1 MIKILILLKEYWV
14 INLEN
19 RINKIFSNL
28 KSNNKKAFISFTTA
42 GFPNEE
48 TSLEIIKSIADS
60 GADIHEISFPH
71 AEAQADGPIIQL
83 ANIESIKNGINFE
96 KVINIAKKSR
106 EYNQDIG
113 LVMMGY
119 LNNIF
124 IYGIDKFA
132 KEVSGIIDAVICVD
146 LPEDVIEE
154 SQLKEALKKENI
166 ALIKLVTPTTSD
178 ERIQKLVKDAD
189 GFIYSVNVAGI
200 TGVKSAQ
207 IDKVN
212 AQISR
217 IKKYTDLPVVSGFGI
232 KTEEDVRV
240 FSKSNA
246 DGIVIGSGIVEKI
259 QEVSKKE
266 TNKNKITDFVREFC
280 SKLIKNLN
288 S

>member
-1 MIKILILLKEYWV
+1 M

-19 RINKIFSNL
+19 RIDKIFKNL
-28 KSNNKKAFISFTTA
+28 KSANKKAFISFTTA
-42 GFPNEE
+42 GFPEE
-48 TSLEIIKSIADS
+48 DTSLEIIKSIADS
-60 GADIHEISFPH
+60 GAHIHEISFPH

-83 ANIESIKNGINFE
+83 ANIESIKNGINFN
-96 KVINIAKKSR
+96 KVINIAKEARK
-106 EYNQDIG
+106 YNQEIG

-124 IYGIDKFA
+124 IYGIEKFA

-146 LPEDVIEE
+146 LPADVIEE
-154 SQLKEALKKENI
+154 NELKEALKKENI
-166 ALIKLVTPTTSD
+166 ALIKLITPTTSD
-178 ERIQKLVKDAD
+178 DRIKKLVADAE

-200 TGVKSAQ
+200 TGVKSAE

-232 KTEEDVRV
+232 KTPEDVKN

-246 DGIVIGSGIVEKI
+246 DGIVIGSTIVEKI
-259 QEVSKKE
+259 QEISKKSDDKH
-266 TNKNKITDFVREFC
+266 NIAKFIKDFCEEM
-280 SKLIKNLN
+280 IANLN

>member
-1 MIKILILLKEYWV
+1 M

-19 RINKIFSNL
+19 RINKIFKNL
-28 KSNNKKAFISFTTA
+28 KSANKKAFISFTTA
-42 GFPNEE
+42 GFPEE
-48 TSLEIIKSIADS
+48 DTSLEIIKSIADS
-60 GADIHEISFPH
+60 GAHIHEISFPH

-83 ANIESIKNGINFE
+83 ANIESIKNGINFN
-96 KVINIAKKSR
+96 KVINIAIEARK
-106 EYNQDIG
+106 YNQEIG

-124 IYGIDKFA
+124 IYGIEKFA

-146 LPEDVIEE
+146 LPADVIEE
-154 SQLKEALKKENI
+154 NELKEALKKENI
-166 ALIKLVTPTTSD
+166 ALIKLITPTTSD
-178 ERIQKLVKDAD
+178 DRIKKLVADAE

-200 TGVKSAQ
+200 TGVKSAE

-232 KTEEDVRV
+232 KTPEDVKN

-246 DGIVIGSGIVEKI
+246 DGIVIGSAIVEKI
-259 QEVSKKE
+259 QEISKKSDDKH
-266 TNKNKITDFVREFC
+266 NIAKFIKDFCEEM
-280 SKLIKNLN
+280 IANLN

>member
-1 MIKILILLKEYWV
+1 M

-19 RINKIFSNL
+19 RIDKIFKNL
-28 KSNNKKAFISFTTA
+28 KSANKKAFISFTTA
-42 GFPNEE
+42 GFPEE
-48 TSLEIIKSIADS
+48 DASLEIIKSIADS
-60 GADIHEISFPH
+60 GAHIHEISFPH

-83 ANIESIKNGINFE
+83 ANIESIKNGINFN
-96 KVINIAKKSR
+96 KVISIARQARK
-106 EYNQDIG
+106 YNQEIG

-124 IYGIDKFA
+124 IYGIEKFA
-132 KEVSGIIDAVICVD
+132 KDVSGIIDAVICVD
-146 LPEDVIEE
+146 LPADVVEE
-154 SQLKEALKKENI
+154 NELKEALKKENI
-166 ALIKLVTPTTSD
+166 ALIKLITPTTSD
-178 ERIQKLVKDAD
+178 DRIKKLVADAE

-200 TGVKSAQ
+200 TGVKSAE

-232 KTEEDVRV
+232 KTPEDVKN

-246 DGIVIGSGIVEKI
+246 DGIVIGSAIVEKI
-259 QEVSKKE
+259 QEISKKSDDKH
-266 TNKNKITDFVREFC
+266 NIAKFIKDFCEEM
-280 SKLIKNLN
+280 IANLN

>member
-1 MIKILILLKEYWV
+1 M

-19 RINKIFSNL
+19 RISKIFKNL
-28 KSNNKKAFISFTTA
+28 KSENKKAFISFTTA
-42 GFPNEE
+42 GYPDED
-48 TSLEIIKSIADS
+48 TSLEIIKSVADS
-60 GADIHEISFPH
+60 GANIHEISFPH

-178 ERIQKLVKDAD
+178 ERIQKLVKDGD

-207 IDKVN
+207 IDMVN
-212 AQISR
+212 SQISR

-232 KTEEDVRV
+232 KTEEDVKV

-259 QEVSKKE
+259 QEVSKNE
-266 TNKNKITDFVREFC
+266 TNKNKIADFVGDFC
-280 SKLIKNLN
+280 SKLIINLN

>member
-1 MIKILILLKEYWV
+1 M

-19 RINKIFSNL
+19 RIDKIFKNL
-28 KSNNKKAFISFTTA
+28 KSANKKAFISFTTA
-42 GFPNEE
+42 GFPEE
-48 TSLEIIKSIADS
+48 DTSLEIIKSIADS
-60 GADIHEISFPH
+60 GAHIHEISFPH

-83 ANIESIKNGINFE
+83 ANIESIKNGINFN
-96 KVINIAKKSR
+96 KVINIAKEARK
-106 EYNQDIG
+106 YNQEIG

-124 IYGIDKFA
+124 VYGIKKFA

-146 LPEDVIEE
+146 LPADVIEE
-154 SQLKEALKKENI
+154 NELKEALKKENI
-166 ALIKLVTPTTSD
+166 ALIKLITPTTSD
-178 ERIQKLVKDAD
+178 DRIKKLVADAE

-200 TGVKSAQ
+200 TGVKSAE

-217 IKKYTDLPVVSGFGI
+217 IKKYTNLPVVSGFGI
-232 KTEEDVRV
+232 KTPEDVKN

-246 DGIVIGSGIVEKI
+246 DGIVIGSAIVEKI
-259 QEVSKKE
+259 QEISKKSDDKY
-266 TNKNKITDFVREFC
+266 NIAKFIKDFCEEM
-280 SKLIKNLN
+280 IANLN

>member
-1 MIKILILLKEYWV
+1 M

-19 RINKIFSNL
+19 RIDKIFKNL
-28 KSNNKKAFISFTTA
+28 KSANKKAFISFTTA
-42 GFPNEE
+42 GFPEE
-48 TSLEIIKSIADS
+48 DTSLEIIKSIADS
-60 GADIHEISFPH
+60 GAHIHEISFPH

-83 ANIESIKNGINFE
+83 ANIESIKNGINFN
-96 KVINIAKKSR
+96 KVINIAKEARK
-106 EYNQDIG
+106 YNQEIG

-124 IYGIDKFA
+124 VYGIEKFA
-132 KEVSGIIDAVICVD
+132 REVSGIIDAVICVD
-146 LPEDVIEE
+146 LPADVIEE
-154 SQLKEALKKENI
+154 NELKEALKKENI
-166 ALIKLVTPTTSD
+166 ALIKLITPTTSD
-178 ERIQKLVKDAD
+178 DRIKKLVADAE

-200 TGVKSAQ
+200 TGVKSAE

-232 KTEEDVRV
+232 KTPEDVKN

-246 DGIVIGSGIVEKI
+246 DGIVIGSAIVEKI
-259 QEVSKKE
+259 QEISKKSDDKH
-266 TNKNKITDFVREFC
+266 NIAKFIKDFCEEM
-280 SKLIKNLN
+280 IANLN

>member
-1 MIKILILLKEYWV
+1 V

-19 RINKIFSNL
+19 RIDKIFKNL
-28 KSNNKKAFISFTTA
+28 KSANKKAFISFTTA
-42 GFPNEE
+42 GFPEE
-48 TSLEIIKSIADS
+48 DASLEIIKSIADS
-60 GADIHEISFPH
+60 GAHIHEISFPH

-83 ANIESIKNGINFE
+83 ANIESIKNGINFN
-96 KVINIAKKSR
+96 KVINIAKEARK
-106 EYNQDIG
+106 YNQEIG

-124 IYGIDKFA
+124 VYGIKKFA

-146 LPEDVIEE
+146 LPADVIEE
-154 SQLKEALKKENI
+154 NELKEALKKENI
-166 ALIKLVTPTTSD
+166 ALIKLITPTTSD
-178 ERIQKLVKDAD
+178 ERIKKLVADAE

-200 TGVKSAQ
+200 TGVKSAE

-232 KTEEDVRV
+232 KTPEDVKN

-246 DGIVIGSGIVEKI
+246 DGIVIGSAIVEKI
-259 QEVSKKE
+259 QEISKKSDDKH
-266 TNKNKITDFVREFC
+266 NIAKFIKDFCEEM
-280 SKLIKNLN
+280 IANLN

>member
-1 MIKILILLKEYWV
+1 V

-19 RINKIFSNL
+19 RIEKIFKNL
-28 KSNNKKAFISFTTA
+28 KSANKKAFISFTTA
-42 GFPNEE
+42 GFPEE
-48 TSLEIIKSIADS
+48 DTSLEIIKSIADS
-60 GADIHEISFPH
+60 GAHIHEISFPH

-83 ANIESIKNGINFE
+83 ANIESIKNGINFN
-96 KVINIAKKSR
+96 KVINIAIEARK
-106 EYNQDIG
+106 YNQEIG

-124 IYGIDKFA
+124 MYGIEKFA
-132 KEVSGIIDAVICVD
+132 KDVSGIIDAVICVD
-146 LPEDVIEE
+146 LPADVIEE
-154 SQLKEALKKENI
+154 NELKEALKKENI
-166 ALIKLVTPTTSD
+166 ALIKLITPTTSD
-178 ERIQKLVKDAD
+178 DRIKKLVADAE

-200 TGVKSAQ
+200 TGVKSAE

-232 KTEEDVRV
+232 KTPEDVKN

-246 DGIVIGSGIVEKI
+246 DGIVVGSAIVEKI
-259 QEVSKKE
+259 QEISKKS
-266 TNKNKITDFVREFC
+266 NDKHNIAKFIKDFCEE
-280 SKLIKNLN
+280 LIANLN

>member
-1 MIKILILLKEYWV
+1 M

-19 RINKIFSNL
+19 RISKIFKNL
-28 KSNNKKAFISFTTA
+28 KSENKKAFISFTTA
-42 GFPNEE
+42 GYPDED
-48 TSLEIIKSIADS
+48 TSLEIIKSVADS
-60 GADIHEISFPH
+60 GANIHEISFPH

-154 SQLKEALKKENI
+154 RQLKEALKKENI

-207 IDKVN
+207 IDMVN
-212 AQISR
+212 SQISR

-232 KTEEDVRV
+232 KTEEDVKV

-259 QEVSKKE
+259 QEVSKNE
-266 TNKNKITDFVREFC
+266 TNKNKIADFVKDFC
-280 SKLIKNLN
+280 SKLIINLN

>member
-1 MIKILILLKEYWV
+1 M

-19 RINKIFSNL
+19 RISKIFKNL
-28 KSNNKKAFISFTTA
+28 KSENKKAFISFTTA
-42 GFPNEE
+42 GYPDED
-48 TSLEIIKSIADS
+48 TSLEIIKSVADS
-60 GADIHEISFPH
+60 GANIHEISFPH

-113 LVMMGY
+113 LIMMGY

-207 IDKVN
+207 IDMVN
-212 AQISR
+212 SQISR

-232 KTEEDVRV
+232 KTEEDVKV

-259 QEVSKKE
+259 QEVSKNE
-266 TNKNKITDFVREFC
+266 TNKNKIADFVKDFC
-280 SKLIKNLN
+280 SKLIINLN

>member
-1 MIKILILLKEYWV
+1 M

-19 RINKIFSNL
+19 RISKIFKNL
-28 KSNNKKAFISFTTA
+28 KSENKKAFISFTTA
-42 GFPNEE
+42 GYPDED
-48 TSLEIIKSIADS
+48 TSLEIIKSVADS
-60 GADIHEISFPH
+60 GANIHEISFPH

-207 IDKVN
+207 IDMVN
-212 AQISR
+212 SQISR

-232 KTEEDVRV
+232 KTEEDVKV

-259 QEVSKKE
+259 QEVSKIE
-266 TNKNKITDFVREFC
+266 TNKSKIADFVKDFC
-280 SKLIKNLN
+280 SKLIINLN

>member
-1 MIKILILLKEYWV
+1 M

-19 RINKIFSNL
+19 RISKIFKNL
-28 KSNNKKAFISFTTA
+28 KSENKKAFISFTTA
-42 GFPNEE
+42 GYPDED
-48 TSLEIIKSIADS
+48 TSLEIIKSVADS
-60 GADIHEISFPH
+60 GANIHEISFPH

-124 IYGIDKFA
+124 IYGINKFA

-178 ERIQKLVKDAD
+178 KRIQKLVKDAD

-207 IDKVN
+207 IDMVN
-212 AQISR
+212 SQISR

-232 KTEEDVRV
+232 KTEEDVKV

-259 QEVSKKE
+259 QEVSKNE
-266 TNKNKITDFVREFC
+266 TNKNKIADFVKDFC
-280 SKLIKNLN
+280 SKLIINLN

>member
-1 MIKILILLKEYWV
+1 M

-19 RINKIFSNL
+19 RIDKIFKNL
-28 KSNNKKAFISFTTA
+28 KSANKKAFISFTTA
-42 GFPNEE
+42 GFPEE
-48 TSLEIIKSIADS
+48 DTSLEIIKSIADS
-60 GADIHEISFPH
+60 GAHIHEISFPH

-83 ANIESIKNGINFE
+83 ANIESIKNGINFN
-96 KVINIAKKSR
+96 KVINIAKEARK
-106 EYNQDIG
+106 YNQEIG

-124 IYGIDKFA
+124 VYGIEKFA
-132 KEVSGIIDAVICVD
+132 KEVSCIIDAVICVD
-146 LPEDVIEE
+146 LPADVIEE
-154 SQLKEALKKENI
+154 NELKEALKKENI
-166 ALIKLVTPTTSD
+166 ALIKLITPTTSD
-178 ERIQKLVKDAD
+178 DRIKKLVANAE

-200 TGVKSAQ
+200 TGVKSAE

-232 KTEEDVRV
+232 KTPEDVKN

-246 DGIVIGSGIVEKI
+246 DGIVIGSAIVEKI
-259 QEVSKKE
+259 QEISKKSDDKH
-266 TNKNKITDFVREFC
+266 NIAKFIKDFCEEMMA
-280 SKLIKNLN
+280 NLN

>member
-1 MIKILILLKEYWV
+1 M

-19 RINKIFSNL
+19 RISKIFKNL
-28 KSNNKKAFISFTTA
+28 KSENKKAFISFTTA
-42 GFPNEE
+42 GYPDED
-48 TSLEIIKSIADS
+48 TSLEIIKSVADS
-60 GADIHEISFPH
+60 GANIHEISFPH

-207 IDKVN
+207 IDMVN
-212 AQISR
+212 SQISR

-232 KTEEDVRV
+232 KTEEDVKV

-259 QEVSKKE
+259 QEVSKNE
-266 TNKNKITDFVREFC
+266 ANKNKIADFVKDFC
-280 SKLIKNLN
+280 SKLIINLN

>member
-1 MIKILILLKEYWV
+1 M

-19 RINKIFSNL
+19 RVDKIFKNL
-28 KSNNKKAFISFTTA
+28 KSANKKAFISFTTA
-42 GFPNEE
+42 GFPEE
-48 TSLEIIKSIADS
+48 DTSLEIIKSIADS
-60 GADIHEISFPH
+60 GAHIHEISFPH

-83 ANIESIKNGINFE
+83 ANIESIKNGINFN
-96 KVINIAKKSR
+96 KVISIAR
-106 EYNQDIG
+106 EARKYNQEIG

-124 IYGIDKFA
+124 VYGIEKFA
-132 KEVSGIIDAVICVD
+132 KEVGGIIDAVICVD
-146 LPEDVIEE
+146 LPADVIEE
-154 SQLKEALKKENI
+154 NELKEALKKENI
-166 ALIKLVTPTTSD
+166 ALIKLITPTTSD
-178 ERIQKLVKDAD
+178 DRIKKLVADAE

-200 TGVKSAQ
+200 TGVKSAE

-232 KTEEDVRV
+232 KTPEDVKN

-246 DGIVIGSGIVEKI
+246 DGIVIGSAIVEKI
-259 QEVSKKE
+259 QEISKKSDDKH
-266 TNKNKITDFVREFC
+266 NIAKFIKDFCEEM
-280 SKLIKNLN
+280 IANLN

>member
-1 MIKILILLKEYWV
+1 V

-19 RINKIFSNL
+19 RIDKIFKNL
-28 KSNNKKAFISFTTA
+28 KSTNKKAFISFTTA
-42 GFPNEE
+42 GFPEE
-48 TSLEIIKSIADS
+48 DTSLEIIKSIADS
-60 GADIHEISFPH
+60 GAHIHEISFPH

-83 ANIESIKNGINFE
+83 ANIESIKNGINFN
-96 KVINIAKKSR
+96 KVINIAKEARK
-106 EYNQDIG
+106 YNQEIG

-124 IYGIDKFA
+124 VYGIKKFA

-146 LPEDVIEE
+146 LPADVIEE
-154 SQLKEALKKENI
+154 NELKEALKKENI
-166 ALIKLVTPTTSD
+166 ALIKLITPTTSD
-178 ERIQKLVKDAD
+178 DRIKKLVADAE

-200 TGVKSAQ
+200 TGVKSAE

-232 KTEEDVRV
+232 KTPEDVKN
-240 FSKSNA
+240 FSESNA
-246 DGIVIGSGIVEKI
+246 DGIVIGSAIVEKI
-259 QEVSKKE
+259 QEISKKSDDKH
-266 TNKNKITDFVREFC
+266 NIAKFIKDFCEEM
-280 SKLIKNLN
+280 IANLN

>member
-1 MIKILILLKEYWV
+1 M

-19 RINKIFSNL
+19 RINKIFKNL
-28 KSNNKKAFISFTTA
+28 KSANKKAFISFTTA
-42 GFPNEE
+42 GFPEE
-48 TSLEIIKSIADS
+48 DTSLEIIKSIADS
-60 GADIHEISFPH
+60 GAHIHEISFPH

-83 ANIESIKNGINFE
+83 ANIESIKNGINFN
-96 KVINIAKKSR
+96 KVINIAKETRK
-106 EYNQDIG
+106 YNQEIG

-124 IYGIDKFA
+124 IYGIEKFA

-146 LPEDVIEE
+146 LPADVIEE
-154 SQLKEALKKENI
+154 NELKEALKKENI
-166 ALIKLVTPTTSD
+166 ALIKLITPTTSD
-178 ERIQKLVKDAD
+178 DRIKKLVADAE

-200 TGVKSAQ
+200 TGVKSAE

-232 KTEEDVRV
+232 KTPEDVKN

-246 DGIVIGSGIVEKI
+246 DGIVIGSAIVEKI
-259 QEVSKKE
+259 QEISKKSDDKH
-266 TNKNKITDFVREFC
+266 NIAKFIKDFCEEM
-280 SKLIKNLN
+280 IANLN

>member
-1 MIKILILLKEYWV
+1 M

-19 RINKIFSNL
+19 RIDKIFKNL
-28 KSNNKKAFISFTTA
+28 KSANKKAFISFTTA
-42 GFPNEE
+42 GFPEE
-48 TSLEIIKSIADS
+48 NTSLEIIKSIADS
-60 GADIHEISFPH
+60 GAHIHEISFPH

-83 ANIESIKNGINFE
+83 ANIESIKNGINFN
-96 KVINIAKKSR
+96 KVINIAKETRK
-106 EYNQDIG
+106 YNQEIG

-124 IYGIDKFA
+124 IYGIEKFA

-146 LPEDVIEE
+146 LPADVIEE
-154 SQLKEALKKENI
+154 KELKEALKKENI
-166 ALIKLVTPTTSD
+166 ALIKLITPTTSD
-178 ERIQKLVKDAD
+178 DRIKKLVADAE

-200 TGVKSAQ
+200 TGVKSAE

-232 KTEEDVRV
+232 KTPEDVKN

-246 DGIVIGSGIVEKI
+246 DGIVIGSAIVEKI
-259 QEVSKKE
+259 QEISKKSDDKH
-266 TNKNKITDFVREFC
+266 NIAKFIKDFCEEM
-280 SKLIKNLN
+280 IANLN

>member
-1 MIKILILLKEYWV
+1 M

-19 RINKIFSNL
+19 RISKIFKNL
-28 KSNNKKAFISFTTA
+28 KSENKKAFISFTTA
-42 GFPNEE
+42 GYPDED
-48 TSLEIIKSIADS
+48 TSLEIIKSVADS
-60 GADIHEISFPH
+60 GANIHEISFPH

-154 SQLKEALKKENI
+154 SQLKEALKRENI

-207 IDKVN
+207 IDMVN
-212 AQISR
+212 SQISR

-232 KTEEDVRV
+232 KTEEDVKV

-259 QEVSKKE
+259 QEVSKNE
-266 TNKNKITDFVREFC
+266 TNKNKIADFVKDFC
-280 SKLIKNLN
+280 SKLIINLN

>member
-1 MIKILILLKEYWV
+1 M

-19 RINKIFSNL
+19 RIDKIFKNL
-28 KSNNKKAFISFTTA
+28 KSANKKAFISFTTA
-42 GFPNEE
+42 GFPEE
-48 TSLEIIKSIADS
+48 DTSLEIIKSIADS
-60 GADIHEISFPH
+60 GAHIHEISFPH

-83 ANIESIKNGINFE
+83 ANIESIKNGINFN
-96 KVINIAKKSR
+96 KVISIAR
-106 EYNQDIG
+106 EARKYNQEIG

-124 IYGIDKFA
+124 IYGIEKFA

-146 LPEDVIEE
+146 LPADVVEE
-154 SQLKEALKKENI
+154 NELKEALKKENI
-166 ALIKLVTPTTSD
+166 ALIKLITPTTSD
-178 ERIQKLVKDAD
+178 DRIKKLVADAE

-200 TGVKSAQ
+200 TGVKSAE

-232 KTEEDVRV
+232 KTPEDVKN

-246 DGIVIGSGIVEKI
+246 DGIVIGSAIVEKI
-259 QEVSKKE
+259 QEISKKSDDKH
-266 TNKNKITDFVREFC
+266 NIAKFIKDFCEEMMA
-280 SKLIKNLN
+280 NLN

>member
-1 MIKILILLKEYWV
+1 M

-19 RINKIFSNL
+19 RIDKIFKNL
-28 KSNNKKAFISFTTA
+28 KSANKKAFISFTTA
-42 GFPNEE
+42 GFPEE
-48 TSLEIIKSIADS
+48 DTSLEVIKSISDS
-60 GADIHEISFPH
+60 GAHIHEISFPH

-83 ANIESIKNGINFE
+83 ANIESIKNGINFN
-96 KVINIAKKSR
+96 KVINIAKEARK
-106 EYNQDIG
+106 YNQEIG

-124 IYGIDKFA
+124 IYGIEKFA

-146 LPEDVIEE
+146 LPADVIEE
-154 SQLKEALKKENI
+154 NELKEALKKENI
-166 ALIKLVTPTTSD
+166 ALIKLITPTTSD
-178 ERIQKLVKDAD
+178 DRIKKLVADAE

-200 TGVKSAQ
+200 TGVKSAE

-232 KTEEDVRV
+232 KTPEDVKN

-246 DGIVIGSGIVEKI
+246 DGIVIGSAIVEKI
-259 QEVSKKE
+259 QEISKKSDDKH
-266 TNKNKITDFVREFC
+266 NIAKFIKDFCEEM
-280 SKLIKNLN
+280 IANLN

>member
-1 MIKILILLKEYWV
+1 M

-19 RINKIFSNL
+19 RIDKIFKNL
-28 KSNNKKAFISFTTA
+28 KSANKKAFISFTTA
-42 GFPNEE
+42 GFPEE
-48 TSLEIIKSIADS
+48 DTSLEIIKSIADS
-60 GADIHEISFPH
+60 GAHIHEISFPH

-83 ANIESIKNGINFE
+83 ANIESIKNGINFN
-96 KVINIAKKSR
+96 KVINIAR
-106 EYNQDIG
+106 EARKYNQEIG

-124 IYGIDKFA
+124 IYGIEKFA
-132 KEVSGIIDAVICVD
+132 KDVSGIIDAVICVD
-146 LPEDVIEE
+146 LPADVIEE
-154 SQLKEALKKENI
+154 NELKEALKKENI
-166 ALIKLVTPTTSD
+166 ALIKLITPTTSD
-178 ERIQKLVKDAD
+178 DRIKKLVADAE

-200 TGVKSAQ
+200 TGVKSAE

-232 KTEEDVRV
+232 KTPEDVKN

-246 DGIVIGSGIVEKI
+246 DGIVIGSAIVEKI
-259 QEVSKKE
+259 QEISKKSDDKH
-266 TNKNKITDFVREFC
+266 NIAKFIKDFCEEM
-280 SKLIKNLN
+280 IANLN

>member
-1 MIKILILLKEYWV
+1 V

-19 RINKIFSNL
+19 RVDKIFKNL
-28 KSNNKKAFISFTTA
+28 KSANKKAFISFTTA
-42 GFPNEE
+42 GFPEE
-48 TSLEIIKSIADS
+48 DTSLEIIKSIADS
-60 GADIHEISFPH
+60 GAHIHEISFPH

-83 ANIESIKNGINFE
+83 ANIERIKNGINFN
-96 KVINIAKKSR
+96 KVINIAKEARK
-106 EYNQDIG
+106 YNQEIG

-124 IYGIDKFA
+124 VYGIEKFA

-146 LPEDVIEE
+146 LPADVIEE
-154 SQLKEALKKENI
+154 NELKEALKKENI
-166 ALIKLVTPTTSD
+166 ALIKLITPTTSD
-178 ERIQKLVKDAD
+178 DRIKKLVADAE

-200 TGVKSAQ
+200 TGVKSAE

-232 KTEEDVRV
+232 KTPDDVKN

-246 DGIVIGSGIVEKI
+246 DGIVIGSAIVEKI
-259 QEVSKKE
+259 QEISKKSDDKH
-266 TNKNKITDFVREFC
+266 NIAKFIKDFCEEM
-280 SKLIKNLN
+280 IANLN

>member
-1 MIKILILLKEYWV
+1 M

-19 RINKIFSNL
+19 RIDKIFKNL
-28 KSNNKKAFISFTTA
+28 KSANKKAFISFTTA
-42 GFPNEE
+42 GFPEE
-48 TSLEIIKSIADS
+48 DTSLEIIKSIADS
-60 GADIHEISFPH
+60 GAHIHEISFPH

-83 ANIESIKNGINFE
+83 ANIESIKNGINFN
-96 KVINIAKKSR
+96 KVINIAKEGRK
-106 EYNQDIG
+106 YNQEIG

-124 IYGIDKFA
+124 IYGIEKFA
-132 KEVSGIIDAVICVD
+132 KDVSGIIDAVICVD
-146 LPEDVIEE
+146 LPADVIEE
-154 SQLKEALKKENI
+154 NELKEALKKENI
-166 ALIKLVTPTTSD
+166 ALIKLITPTTSD
-178 ERIQKLVKDAD
+178 DRIKKLVADAE

-200 TGVKSAQ
+200 TGVKSAE

-232 KTEEDVRV
+232 KTPEDVKN

-246 DGIVIGSGIVEKI
+246 DGIVIGSAIVEKI
-259 QEVSKKE
+259 QEISKKSDDKH
-266 TNKNKITDFVREFC
+266 NIAKFIKDFCEEM
-280 SKLIKNLN
+280 IANLN

>member
-1 MIKILILLKEYWV
+1 M

-19 RINKIFSNL
+19 RIEKIFKNL
-28 KSNNKKAFISFTTA
+28 KSANKKAFISFTTA
-42 GFPNEE
+42 GFPEE
-48 TSLEIIKSIADS
+48 NTSLEIIKSIADS
-60 GADIHEISFPH
+60 GEHIHEISFPH

-83 ANIESIKNGINFE
+83 ANIESIKNGINFN
-96 KVINIAKKSR
+96 KVINIAIEARK
-106 EYNQDIG
+106 YNQEIG

-124 IYGIDKFA
+124 IYGIEKFA
-132 KEVSGIIDAVICVD
+132 KDVSGIIDAVICVD
-146 LPEDVIEE
+146 LPADVIEE
-154 SQLKEALKKENI
+154 NELKEALKKENI
-166 ALIKLVTPTTSD
+166 ALIKLITPTTSD
-178 ERIQKLVKDAD
+178 DRIKKLVADAE

-200 TGVKSAQ
+200 TGVKSAE

-232 KTEEDVRV
+232 KTPEDVKN

-246 DGIVIGSGIVEKI
+246 DGIVIGSAIVEKI
-259 QEVSKKE
+259 QEISKKSDDKH
-266 TNKNKITDFVREFC
+266 NIAKFIKDFCEEM
-280 SKLIKNLN
+280 IANLN

>member
-1 MIKILILLKEYWV
+1 M

-19 RINKIFSNL
+19 RIDKIFKNL
-28 KSNNKKAFISFTTA
+28 KSANKKAFISFTTA
-42 GFPNEE
+42 GFPEE
-48 TSLEIIKSIADS
+48 DTSLEIIKSIADS
-60 GADIHEISFPH
+60 GAHIHEISFPH

-83 ANIESIKNGINFE
+83 ANIESIKNGINFN
-96 KVINIAKKSR
+96 KVISIAR
-106 EYNQDIG
+106 EARKYNQEIG

-124 IYGIDKFA
+124 VYGIEKFA

-146 LPEDVIEE
+146 LPADVIEE
-154 SQLKEALKKENI
+154 NELKEALKKENI
-166 ALIKLVTPTTSD
+166 ALIKLITPTTSD
-178 ERIQKLVKDAD
+178 DRIKKLVADAE

-200 TGVKSAQ
+200 TGVKSAE

-232 KTEEDVRV
+232 KTPEDVKN

-246 DGIVIGSGIVEKI
+246 DGIVIGSAIVEKI
-259 QEVSKKE
+259 QEISKKSDDKH
-266 TNKNKITDFVREFC
+266 NIAKFIKDFCEEM
-280 SKLIKNLN
+280 IANLN

>member
-1 MIKILILLKEYWV
+1 M

-19 RINKIFSNL
+19 RIDKIFKNL
-28 KSNNKKAFISFTTA
+28 KSANKKAFISFTTA
-42 GFPNEE
+42 GFPEE
-48 TSLEIIKSIADS
+48 DTSLEIIKSIADS
-60 GADIHEISFPH
+60 GAHIHEISFPH

-83 ANIESIKNGINFE
+83 ANIESIKNGINFN
-96 KVINIAKKSR
+96 KVINIAKEARKH
-106 EYNQDIG
+106 NQEIG

-124 IYGIDKFA
+124 VYGIEKFA

-146 LPEDVIEE
+146 LPADVVEE
-154 SQLKEALKKENI
+154 NELKEALKKENI
-166 ALIKLVTPTTSD
+166 ALIKLITPTTSD
-178 ERIQKLVKDAD
+178 DRIKKLVADAE

-200 TGVKSAQ
+200 TGVKSAE

-232 KTEEDVRV
+232 KTPEDVKN

-246 DGIVIGSGIVEKI
+246 DGIVIGSAIVEKI
-259 QEVSKKE
+259 QEISKQSDDKH
-266 TNKNKITDFVREFC
+266 NIAKFIKDFCEEM
-280 SKLIKNLN
+280 IANLN

>member
-1 MIKILILLKEYWV
+1 M

-19 RINKIFSNL
+19 RISKIFKNL
-28 KSNNKKAFISFTTA
+28 KLENKKAFISFTTA
-42 GFPNEE
+42 GYPDED
-48 TSLEIIKSIADS
+48 TSLEIIKSVADS
-60 GADIHEISFPH
+60 GANIHEISFPH

-207 IDKVN
+207 IDMVN
-212 AQISR
+212 SQISR

-232 KTEEDVRV
+232 KTEEDVKV

-259 QEVSKKE
+259 QEVSKNE
-266 TNKNKITDFVREFC
+266 TNKNKIADFVGDFC
-280 SKLIKNLN
+280 SKLIINLN

>member
-1 MIKILILLKEYWV
+1 M

-19 RINKIFSNL
+19 RISKIFKNL
-28 KSNNKKAFISFTTA
+28 KSENKKAFISFTTA
-42 GFPNEE
+42 GYPDED
-48 TSLEIIKSIADS
+48 TSLEIIKSVADS
-60 GADIHEISFPH
+60 GANIHEISFPH

-124 IYGIDKFA
+124 IYGINKFA

-154 SQLKEALKKENI
+154 SQLKEALKRENI

-207 IDKVN
+207 IDMVN
-212 AQISR
+212 SQISR

-232 KTEEDVRV
+232 KTEEDVKV

-259 QEVSKKE
+259 QEVSKNE
-266 TNKNKITDFVREFC
+266 TNKNKIADFVKDFC
-280 SKLIKNLN
+280 SKLIINLN

>member
-1 MIKILILLKEYWV
+1 M

-19 RINKIFSNL
+19 RISKIFKNL
-28 KSNNKKAFISFTTA
+28 KLENKKAFISFTTA
-42 GFPNEE
+42 GYPDED
-48 TSLEIIKSIADS
+48 TSLEIIKSVADS
-60 GADIHEISFPH
+60 GANIHEISFPH

-207 IDKVN
+207 IDMVN
-212 AQISR
+212 SQISR

-232 KTEEDVRV
+232 KTEEDVKV

-259 QEVSKKE
+259 QEVSKIE
-266 TNKNKITDFVREFC
+266 TNKSKIADFVKDFC
-280 SKLIKNLN
+280 SKLIINLN

>member
-1 MIKILILLKEYWV
+1 V

-19 RINKIFSNL
+19 RISKIFKNL
-28 KSNNKKAFISFTTA
+28 KSENKKAFISFTTA
-42 GFPNEE
+42 GYPDED
-48 TSLEIIKSIADS
+48 TSLEIIKSVADS
-60 GADIHEISFPH
+60 GANIHEISFPH

-207 IDKVN
+207 IDMVN
-212 AQISR
+212 SQISR

-232 KTEEDVRV
+232 KTEKDVKV

-259 QEVSKKE
+259 QEVSKNE
-266 TNKNKITDFVREFC
+266 TNKNKIADFVKDFC
-280 SKLIKNLN
+280 SKLIINLN

>member
-1 MIKILILLKEYWV
+1 M

-19 RINKIFSNL
+19 RIDKIFKNL
-28 KSNNKKAFISFTTA
+28 KSVNKKAFISFTTA
-42 GFPNEE
+42 GFPEE
-48 TSLEIIKSIADS
+48 NTSLEVIKSISDS
-60 GADIHEISFPH
+60 GAHIHEISFPH

-83 ANIESIKNGINFE
+83 ANIESIKNGINFN
-96 KVINIAKKSR
+96 KVINIAIEARK
-106 EYNQDIG
+106 YNQEIG

-124 IYGIDKFA
+124 VYGIEKFA

-146 LPEDVIEE
+146 LPADVIEE
-154 SQLKEALKKENI
+154 NELKEALKKENI
-166 ALIKLVTPTTSD
+166 ALIKLITPTTSD
-178 ERIQKLVKDAD
+178 DRIKKLVADAE

-200 TGVKSAQ
+200 TGVKSAE

-232 KTEEDVRV
+232 KTSEDVKN

-246 DGIVIGSGIVEKI
+246 DGIVIGSAIVEKI
-259 QEVSKKE
+259 QEISKKSDDKH
-266 TNKNKITDFVREFC
+266 NIAKFIKDFCEEM
-280 SKLIKNLN
+280 IANLN

>member
-1 MIKILILLKEYWV
+1 M

-19 RINKIFSNL
+19 RISKIFKNL
-28 KSNNKKAFISFTTA
+28 KSENKKAFISFTTA
-42 GFPNEE
+42 GYPDED
-48 TSLEIIKSIADS
+48 TSLEIIKSVADS
-60 GADIHEISFPH
+60 GANIHEISFPH

-178 ERIQKLVKDAD
+178 ERIEKLVKDAD

-207 IDKVN
+207 IDMVN
-212 AQISR
+212 SQISR

-232 KTEEDVRV
+232 KTEEDVKV

-259 QEVSKKE
+259 QEVSKNE
-266 TNKNKITDFVREFC
+266 TNKNKIADFVKDFC
-280 SKLIKNLN
+280 SKLIINLN